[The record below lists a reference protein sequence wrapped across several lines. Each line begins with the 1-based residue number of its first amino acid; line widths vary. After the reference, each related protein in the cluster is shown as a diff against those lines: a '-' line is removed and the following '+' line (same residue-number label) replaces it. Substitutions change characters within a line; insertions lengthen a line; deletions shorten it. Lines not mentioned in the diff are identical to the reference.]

1 MTGEEDEADP
11 MKPLLVRYSRLHNI
25 SMAVLALGM
34 IGISALHFVTGAG
47 PALTT
52 SDPRFV
58 LYAVLV
64 AAMGYYTWAGFTRA
78 RNPEPQLVID
88 HDGIALGFGR
98 GRRFAWQDI
107 MWVRLRRLGFRPQL
121 QIGLVPD
128 AFMAADLRLSMWN
141 LDDGLR
147 PIRGA
152 PAAVA
157 VRDNGLDARAA
168 GMLDAVRSFRPN
180 LVKS

>member
-1 MTGEEDEADP
+1 
-11 MKPLLVRYSRLHNI
+11 MKALHVRYSRLHNL
-25 SMAVLALGM
+25 SMAVLAAGM
-34 IGISALHFVTGAG
+34 IGISVLHFVTGSGQA
-47 PALTT
+47 PPLTT

-64 AAMGYYTWAGFTRA
+64 AAMGYYAWAGFTRS

-88 HDGIALGFGR
+88 YDGIMVGFGR
-98 GRRFAWQDI
+98 NRRFAWKDI
-107 MWVRLRRLGFRPQL
+107 VWVRLRRLGFRPQL
-121 QIGLVPD
+121 QIGLVPE
-128 AFMAADLRLSMWN
+128 AFMQADLKLSMWN

-157 VRDNGLDARAA
+157 VRDNGLDARAS